1 VTQRVKVAG
10 VDGVLGTVALVRAP
24 SAKQGASARV
34 LLELQPRSAR
44 PPAPARHQTAGLRGV
59 ARPLLDELEIVGDL
73 WVKSVPDAKQTFD
86 FESGGMREHLL
97 PRVDLEH
104 APSAPLGNALAA
116 TQESDQ
122 VVTDHLLAEQNP
134 HLPYAL

>member
-86 FESGGMREHLL
+86 FEPGGMREHRL

-104 APSAPLGNALAA
+104 PLGTPLGDAFAA

-122 VVTDHLLAEQNP
+122 IVADHLIPEQNP
-134 HLPYAL
+134 HLPFVL